1 MPGGLPCTNRGI
13 QLLCFVLMT
22 PQSCTHIHALVLSQ
36 VSIMGSNLSKCATLS
51 VHERMQW
58 MRSLGLVAPKA
69 DKFGARISQLKYN
82 RDPGPMPSSFAES
95 LDICMPTSP
104 KFNPTQLRGLKD
116 VIQIYMLKH
125 PDKAFWAQL
134 LVVAG
139 KIKGGNSMELIEDL
153 YCGLALWITFE
164 EKRNSQLIR
173 LIHSAAASFVH
184 GVNPECVSIV
194 SQQLLDVSASKTCAY
209 KSCPSGC
216 MLRHSYTCSGCG
228 VVTYCSKYC
237 QKAAWETHK
246 DLCRLYQNY
255 TGNARFDQAT

>member
-1 MPGGLPCTNRGI
+1 M
-13 QLLCFVLMT
+13 
-22 PQSCTHIHALVLSQ
+22 LVLSQ

-51 VHERMQW
+51 VHEGMQW
-58 MRSLGLVAPKA
+58 MRSLGLVASKA
-69 DKFGARISQLKYN
+69 DKFVARISELKYN
-82 RDPGPMPSSFAES
+82 RDPGPIPYSFAES

-116 VIQIYMLKH
+116 VMQIYMLKH
-125 PDKAFWAQL
+125 PDKAFWAHL
-134 LVVAG
+134 VVVAG
-139 KIKGGNSMELIEDL
+139 KIKGGNSMELIQDC

-164 EKRNSQLIR
+164 EKRNSQLIS
-173 LIHSAAASFVH
+173 LIHSAASSFLH

-228 VVTYCSKYC
+228 VVTYCSKKC

-255 TGNARFDQAT
+255 KGKARFDEAA

>member
-1 MPGGLPCTNRGI
+1 MYKSKHTI
-13 QLLCFVLMT
+13 AVLCINDT
-22 PQSCTHIHALVLSQ
+22 PKLHTYTCACSVS

-104 KFNPTQLRGLKD
+104 KFNPTQLRGLKE

-125 PDKAFWAQL
+125 PDKAFSAQL
-134 LVVAG
+134 LVIAG

-173 LIHSAAASFVH
+173 LIHSAAASFFH

-216 MLRHSYTCSGCG
+216 MIRHSYKCSACG
-228 VVTYCSKYC
+228 VVTYCSKSC

-246 DLCRLYQNY
+246 DLCRLYQKY
-255 TGNARFDQAT
+255 TGNARFDEAA